1 MELGLITVADKLCP
15 PETGIE
21 NEGSDGAVRSLSC
34 SWPDPGTAVEG
45 PGSTGSLCCSWPA
58 EGSAIEGSAI
68 EGSNESM
75 GILLRPCP
83 EAESA
88 IGGLPDGT
96 NCSGFVVGS
105 SFLVPVA
112 NVGKLGGAVLGGNG
126 GLIEDAGVALP
137 AAEGSGAKPLAATNS
152 RGGSKTPG

>member
-1 MELGLITVADKLCP
+1 MELGLITVADKPCP

-21 NEGSDGAVRSLSC
+21 NEGSDGAVGSLFC
-34 SWPDPGTAVEG
+34 SWPDPGPAVEG
-45 PGSTGSLCCSWPA
+45 PGSTGSLCCSWPV
-58 EGSAIEGSAI
+58 EGSAI
-68 EGSNESM
+68 EGSNKSVE
-75 GILLRPCP
+75 ILFCPCP

-112 NVGKLGGAVLGGNG
+112 DVGKLGGAVLGGNG
-126 GLIEDAGVALP
+126 GLIEDAGVSTTC
-137 AAEGSGAKPLAATNS
+137 GRRFWS
-152 RGGSKTPG
+152 